1 MVKVADELLFKEE
14 LDLEKYTADSDSSA
28 SPAATAS
35 YMLHAVMIHSGDAN
49 FGHYYAFVRRNAG
62 GAGDQWFKCDDLN
75 VKEVTWEDVKAHG
88 SGKMR
93 RGGAWSTSA
102 YLLQYARKDSAR
114 ALL

>member
-62 GAGDQWFKCDDLN
+62 GAGDQWFKCDDACISR
-75 VKEVTWEDVKAHG
+75 VTRDEVLESKACV
-88 SGKMR
+88 S
-93 RGGAWSTSA
+93 SP
-102 YLLQYARKDSAR
+102 
-114 ALL
+114 